1 MATKSILKNVEIR
14 DRKFGR
20 KFADAIEK
28 AKTTHSKEVV
38 YSRPYR
44 EVKGEEIKKLFD

>member
-1 MATKSILKNVEIR
+1 MATKSILKNIEIK

-20 KFADAIEK
+20 QFADAIEK
-28 AKTTHSKEVV
+28 AKITPGKEVA

>member
-1 MATKSILKNVEIR
+1 MATKSILKNIEIR
-14 DRKFGR
+14 DKKFGR

-28 AKTTHSKEVV
+28 AKTIPGKEVG

-44 EVKGEEIKKLFD
+44 EVTEGEIKKLFS